1 VKVPLV
7 HDQPSGTS
15 CPLNDVAVSPS
26 GVIYVST
33 NSQIERVA
41 SHEKL
46 AWVAGANAAMIDEPT
61 KLTPST
67 IVMNPESIA
76 FDGRGDLDIW
86 SDGPK
91 VVYQLSPSGK
101 ITNLGAEYATQLTT
115 APDGNVLIGTH
126 GGEIDLVK
134 PQGTGVEPY
143 RNVDPEKIA
152 GLNWGHSGFQ
162 ENGIAV
168 TPSGVIYVDNAQGNG
183 YGRASV
189 LVRIATDG
197 KAEVV
202 PIRTPLDRTL
212 PKIEALGFPASL
224 YPAPRRSAT
233 STFAACP
240 NSAGLEP
247 FTPAAIKDA
256 KAIAVDYK
264 SSQYASDLSVTD
276 QSWWAGAF
284 AAFEG
289 ADLGIHSVTDE
300 KPTDAS
306 AAAKAISS
314 ACGESLVRDSIAV
327 SIGRSGYSDATGV
340 QYLLDRDGHPLVYYA
355 VIANNY

>member
-1 VKVPLV
+1 M
-7 HDQPSGTS
+7 S
-15 CPLNDVAVSPS
+15 
-26 GVIYVST
+26 
-33 NSQIERVA
+33 
-41 SHEKL
+41 
-46 AWVAGANAAMIDEPT
+46 
-61 KLTPST
+61 
-67 IVMNPESIA
+67 PESIA

-86 SDGPK
+86 SLEPR

-101 ITNLGAEYATQLTT
+101 ITNLGAAYATQLTT
-115 APDGNVLIGTH
+115 APDGDVLAGTH

-134 PQGTGVEPY
+134 PQGTEVEPY
-143 RNVDPEKIA
+143 RDVVPEKIA

-212 PKIEALGFPASL
+212 PKIDALGFPASL
-224 YPAPRRSAT
+224 YPPPRKSST
-233 STFAACP
+233 STFASCP

-247 FTPAAIKDA
+247 FTSGAITEA
-256 KAIAVDYK
+256 RAIASKYQ
-264 SSQYASDLSVTD
+264 SSQYASDLLVTD
-276 QSWWAGAF
+276 RSWWAGAF
-284 AAFEG
+284 VAFQG
-289 ADLGIHSVTDE
+289 AELGIHSVTAV
-300 KPTDAS
+300 KPVEES

-314 ACGESLVRDSIAV
+314 SCGESLVRDSIAV

-340 QYLLDRDGHPLVYYA
+340 LYILDRDGHPLVYYTG
-355 VIANNY
+355 IANNY